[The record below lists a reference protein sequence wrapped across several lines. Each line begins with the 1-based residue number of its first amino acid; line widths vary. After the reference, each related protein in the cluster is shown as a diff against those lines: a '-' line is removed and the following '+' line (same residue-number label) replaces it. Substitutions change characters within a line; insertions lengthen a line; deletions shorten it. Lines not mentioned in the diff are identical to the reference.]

1 MECTAMI
8 LLDTHIWIRWLISD
22 KIDSELTDLIEN
34 SEQVCISSIS
44 CWEVVYLAKRGR
56 MELPIPAEKW
66 IDVGLSETH
75 MTCLPI
81 DQQIAVLAANLPDH
95 HRDPADRIIIAT
107 AITHGAKLISFDEQF
122 REYDELHGLLL
133 PNK

>member
-1 MECTAMI
+1 MI
-8 LLDTHIWIRWLISD
+8 LLDTHIWVRWLISD
-22 KIDSELTDLIEN
+22 NIGSKPAALIEN
-34 SEQVCISSIS
+34 SEEVCVSSIS
-44 CWEVVYLAKRGR
+44 CWEIVYLAKRGR

-66 IDVGLSETH
+66 IEVGLSETQT
-75 MTCLPI
+75 TCLPI
-81 DQQIAVLAANLPDH
+81 DQQIAVLAANLTDH

-107 AITHGAKLISFDEQF
+107 AITYGAQLMSFDKQF

>member
-1 MECTAMI
+1 MI
-8 LLDTHIWIRWLISD
+8 LLDTHIWVRWLISD
-22 KIDSELTDLIEN
+22 NIGSKLAALIEN
-34 SEQVCISSIS
+34 SEEVCVSSIS
-44 CWEVVYLAKRGR
+44 CWEIVYLAKRGR

-66 IDVGLSETH
+66 IEVGLSETQT
-75 MTCLPI
+75 TCLPI
-81 DQQIAVLAANLPDH
+81 DQQIAVLAANLTDH

-107 AITHGAKLISFDEQF
+107 AITYSAQLMSFDKQF

>member
-1 MECTAMI
+1 MI
-8 LLDTHIWIRWLISD
+8 LLDTYIWVRWLISD
-22 KIDSELTDLIEN
+22 NIGSKLAALIEN
-34 SEQVCISSIS
+34 SEEVCVSQIS

-66 IDVGLSETH
+66 IEVGLSETQT
-75 MTCLPI
+75 TCLPI
-81 DQQIAVLAANLPDH
+81 DQQIAVLAANLTDH

-107 AITHGAKLISFDEQF
+107 AITYGAQLMSFDKQF

>member
-1 MECTAMI
+1 MI
-8 LLDTHIWIRWLISD
+8 LLDTHIWVRWLISD
-22 KIDSELTDLIEN
+22 SINSQLIDLIES
-34 SEQVCISSIS
+34 SEQVSVSSIS

-56 MELPIPAEKW
+56 IELEMPAEKW
-66 IDVGLSETH
+66 IDIGLSETR

-107 AITHGAKLISFDEQF
+107 AITHSASLISFDEQF
-122 REYDELHGLLL
+122 RNYDELKGLLL
-133 PNK
+133 PHS

>member
-1 MECTAMI
+1 MI
-8 LLDTHIWIRWLISD
+8 LLDTHIWVRWVISD
-22 KIDSELTDLIEN
+22 KMSSELIKLIEY

-56 MELPIPAEKW
+56 IDLEMPAEKW
-66 IDVGLSETH
+66 IDVGLSETQ

-81 DQQIAVLAANLPDH
+81 DQKIAILAANLPDH

-107 AITHGAKLISFDEQF
+107 AITHSAQLISFDEQF
-122 REYDELHGLLL
+122 RKYGELEGLLL
-133 PNK
+133 PHS

>member
-1 MECTAMI
+1 MI
-8 LLDTHIWIRWLISD
+8 LLDTHIWVRWLISD
-22 KIDSELTDLIEN
+22 NIGSKLTSLIEN
-34 SEQVCISSIS
+34 SEEVCVSSIS

-66 IDVGLSETH
+66 IEVGLSETQT
-75 MTCLPI
+75 TCLPI
-81 DQQIAVLAANLPDH
+81 DQKIAVLAANLPDH

-107 AITHGAKLISFDEQF
+107 AITYGAQLMSFDKQF